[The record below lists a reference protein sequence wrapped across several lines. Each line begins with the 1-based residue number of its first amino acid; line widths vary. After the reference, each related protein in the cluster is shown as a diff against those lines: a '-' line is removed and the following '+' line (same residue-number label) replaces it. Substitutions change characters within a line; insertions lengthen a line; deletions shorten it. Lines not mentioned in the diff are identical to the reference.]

1 MTDMKETRK
10 KYDML
15 TDNPGKSL
23 LFFVLPMI
31 LGNLFQQ
38 LYSFVDSMVVGKGI
52 GDVALAAVG
61 NTSSVHFLI
70 LGFAMGL
77 TGGLGICISHSFGA
91 NDIEKL
97 RKEIAMSVYICL
109 AIGIVIT
116 VGSLFWMRRLFVFL
130 QTPEDMMTDT
140 LVYFGTILAGS
151 TVTIFNN
158 FAMTLLRSVGNS
170 KVPLASMI
178 VSSVVNIVLD
188 PIFILNKGDKLFGL
202 AMPFGTGQGVAGAA
216 IATVIGNVVSVV
228 FFLIYFLRG
237 KSILSIS
244 PGRYRVRGG
253 IARGVITVGLP
264 AAINSLLMSISNM
277 LINVFLQA
285 YGDNAVAAMG
295 ITMKANMLVVML
307 QLGLAQGIQPLVG
320 YCYGANNLDRMRHSI
335 RFSCVCNIV
344 LGTVITVIYF
354 IFTRQVVSVFIDDPA
369 VIDYGVK
376 MLRALMISGP
386 VIGCMFVL
394 NFSFQGMGKGT
405 QSMILSLS
413 RQGLI
418 YFPLLI
424 IMNKTVGLDGII
436 WSQAVAD
443 LVCTAMSVVMFL
455 LVVRKLRRQHSQKT
469 KA

>member
-1 MTDMKETRK
+1 MK
-10 KYDML
+10 L
-15 TDNPGKSL
+15 IFQ
-23 LFFVLPMI
+23 FFLPI
-31 LGNLFQQ
+31 LIGNLFQQ

-188 PIFILNKGDKLFGL
+188 LLFVF
-202 AMPFGTGQGVAGAA
+202 PFGMGVFGAA
-216 IATVIGNVVSVV
+216 LATV
-228 FFLIYFLRG
+228 
-237 KSILSIS
+237 
-244 PGRYRVRGG
+244 
-253 IARGVITVGLP
+253 
-264 AAINSLLMSISNM
+264 
-277 LINVFLQA
+277 
-285 YGDNAVAAMG
+285 
-295 ITMKANMLVVML
+295 
-307 QLGLAQGIQPLVG
+307 LA
-320 YCYGANNLDRMRHSI
+320 
-335 RFSCVCNIV
+335 
-344 LGTVITVIYF
+344 
-354 IFTRQVVSVFIDDPA
+354 QVVSALYCLVYIRRAAELLPRKTDWRAD
-369 VIDYGVK
+369 GV
-376 MLRALMISGP
+376 LLGAL
-386 VIGCMFVL
+386 V
-394 NFSFQGMGKGT
+394 GKGLPVAVMNSVT
-405 QSMILSLS
+405 AVGGMVASGFCQSDGNGLCRSLCCMYEGVRSVRAAGYNTWTCTSDFYRTKLWS
-413 RQGLI
+413 RKIRPDQTGSQGRCRAFCPCQSSFCSTGNFL
-418 YFPLLI
+418 PE
-424 IMNKTVGLDGII
+424 VSGIPD
-436 WSQAVAD
+436 AE
-443 LVCTAMSVVMFL
+443 
-455 LVVRKLRRQHSQKT
+455 
-469 KA
+469 